1 MAVVAVT
8 DAAQDGRVVAVLREG
23 YSVRDDILRP
33 AGVAVARH
41 S

>member
-1 MAVVAVT
+1 VT

-23 YSVRDDILRP
+23 YSIGEDTLRP
-33 AGVAVARH
+33 AAVAVGKL